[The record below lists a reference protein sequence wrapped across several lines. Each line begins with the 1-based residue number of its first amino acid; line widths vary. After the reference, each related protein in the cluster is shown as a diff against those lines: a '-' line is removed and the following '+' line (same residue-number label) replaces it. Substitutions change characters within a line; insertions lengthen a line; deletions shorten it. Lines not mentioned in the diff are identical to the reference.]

1 MALLNWGNA
10 LSQAGKA
17 MATVGLEG
25 VKATME
31 QDKVRLAADLAAE
44 EGILSDERKA
54 KSAIALAGTQGDIAA
69 TAAST
74 LAGVNTE
81 TARQLAATNKLT
93 AEALVEA
100 KRKDPAE
107 LAALN
112 ASLSARALNEFTL
125 SNAKAVNKIQ
135 TQLAAITGTDPAS
148 MSQKA
153 ILKQQLTA
161 MGTTAASISADK
173 TGAVALYTSSAS
185 KYISATAERVKAAA
199 VLNLDPENADAKEA
213 SRAAIDAE
221 QDTNRI
227 YDAAVNYL
235 RETNPE
241 FKISSRPSDP
251 RTGTPAPAPTPGTGT
266 AKPGA
271 LPKSGTRTVTE
282 TPGVFSRIGTSV
294 TNALAAQGRMEMD
307 TANAASRPTYQALA
321 NEINAAFKNKTK
333 VELPAGGVNILKS
346 IMAFD
351 PELLDPSARNYAAGL
366 SKPGTTKRPL
376 NDFNSP
382 R

>member
-31 QDKVRLAADLAAE
+31 QDKVRLAADLAAK

-69 TAAST
+69 TAAT
-74 LAGVNTE
+74 ALAE
-81 TARQLAATNKLT
+81 TAKQLAATNKLT
-93 AEALVEA
+93 AEALVKA
-100 KRKDPAE
+100 KREDPAE

-125 SNAKAVNKIQ
+125 SNAKAVNNVQ

-153 ILKQQLTA
+153 LLKQQLTA

-173 TGAVALYTSSAS
+173 TGAAALYTSSAA
-185 KYISATAERVKAAA
+185 KYIGATAERVKAAA
-199 VLNLDPENADAKEA
+199 ALNLDPENADAKEA

-221 QDTNRI
+221 QDTKRI

-241 FKISSRPSDP
+241 FKISNRPGS
-251 RTGTPAPAPTPGTGT
+251 T
-266 AKPGA
+266 AKPA
-271 LPKSGTRTVTE
+271 
-282 TPGVFSRIGTSV
+282 
-294 TNALAAQGRMEMD
+294 
-307 TANAASRPTYQALA
+307 
-321 NEINAAFKNKTK
+321 
-333 VELPAGGVNILKS
+333 
-346 IMAFD
+346 
-351 PELLDPSARNYAAGL
+351 
-366 SKPGTTKRPL
+366 
-376 NDFNSP
+376 DFNRTP
-382 R
+382 

>member
-31 QDKVRLAADLAAE
+31 QDKVRLAADLAAK

-81 TARQLAATNKLT
+81 TAKQLAATNQLT
-93 AEALVEA
+93 AEALVKA
-100 KRKDPAE
+100 KREDPAE

-125 SNAKAVNKIQ
+125 STAKAVNNVQ

-153 ILKQQLTA
+153 LLKQQLTA

-173 TGAVALYTSSAS
+173 TGAAALYTSSAA
-185 KYISATAERVKAAA
+185 KYIGATAERVKAAA
-199 VLNLDPENADAKEA
+199 ALNLDPENADAKEA

-221 QDTNRI
+221 QDTKRI

-241 FKISSRPSDP
+241 FKISNRPGS
-251 RTGTPAPAPTPGTGT
+251 T
-266 AKPGA
+266 AKPA
-271 LPKSGTRTVTE
+271 
-282 TPGVFSRIGTSV
+282 
-294 TNALAAQGRMEMD
+294 
-307 TANAASRPTYQALA
+307 
-321 NEINAAFKNKTK
+321 
-333 VELPAGGVNILKS
+333 
-346 IMAFD
+346 
-351 PELLDPSARNYAAGL
+351 
-366 SKPGTTKRPL
+366 
-376 NDFNSP
+376 DFNRTP
-382 R
+382 